1 MLDVE
6 TAAREVL
13 RGGVVAFP
21 TETVYGLAAS
31 ASDAEAQYRIYEIK
45 NRPRML
51 PLILM
56 VAEPEELEGWVEVD
70 EPARRFMMRFWPGPL
85 TLVLKRPGASP
96 TLGVRIP
103 DHPLALR
110 LLRIAGPLMTTSANL
125 SGAPPALTAEEA
137 QQLPGLAGVV
147 DGGVVPGGRAST
159 VLDLTGDTP
168 RILREGALT
177 ATDLGI

>member
-1 MLDVE
+1 MLDVD
-6 TAAREVL
+6 AAAQEL
-13 RGGVVAFP
+13 LKGGIVAFP

-31 ASDAEAQYRIYEIK
+31 ASDAEAQHRIYEIK
-45 NRPRML
+45 NRPRVL

-56 VAEPEELEGWVEVD
+56 VAEPDDLDGWVEVD
-70 EPARRFMMRFWPGPL
+70 EQAKRYMIRFWPGPL

-125 SGAPPALTAEEA
+125 SGEPPALTAAEA
-137 QQLPGLAGVV
+137 EKLSGLAGVV

-159 VLDLTGDTP
+159 VLDLTGDEP

-177 ATDLGI
+177 AADLRL

>member
-1 MLDVE
+1 MDVE
-6 TAAREVL
+6 AAAGAL
-13 RGGVVAFP
+13 LKGGIIAFP

-45 NRPRML
+45 QRPKSM

-56 VAEPEELEGWVEVD
+56 VAEPDELEGWVHVD
-70 EPARRFMMRFWPGPL
+70 ERARRFMIRFWPGPL

-110 LLRIAGPLMTTSANL
+110 LLRGAGPLMTTSANI
-125 SGAPPALTAEEA
+125 SGEAPALTAQEA
-137 QQLPGLAGVV
+137 GKLPGLAGVL
-147 DGGVVPGGRAST
+147 DGGRVAGGTAST
-159 VLDLTGDTP
+159 VLDLTGAEP
-168 RILREGALT
+168 RILREGALR
-177 ATDLGI
+177 AAELGL

>member
-1 MLDVE
+1 MLDVDA
-6 TAAREVL
+6 AAREIL
-13 RGGVVAFP
+13 KGGIVAFP

-31 ASDAEAQYRIYEIK
+31 ASDAEAQYRIYEVK
-45 NRPRML
+45 NRPRSM

-56 VAEPEELEGWVEVD
+56 VAELDELEGWVEVD
-70 EPARRFMMRFWPGPL
+70 ERARRFMIRFWPGPL

-125 SGAPPALTAEEA
+125 SGEPPALTAGEA
-137 QQLPGLAGVV
+137 ERLTGLAGVL
-147 DGGVVPGGRAST
+147 DGGRVLGGEAST
-159 VLDLTGDTP
+159 VLDLTGEEP
-168 RILREGALT
+168 RILRQGALT
-177 ATDLGI
+177 AADLGL